1 MDYLPFSKDQS
12 KEPSFQLTPLAA
24 AIVEA
29 LPDRAKVAKIK
40 REFKKTGKCPPSVIF
55 PNPMDIKQSE

>member
-1 MDYLPFSKDQS
+1 MIPFSKEA
-12 KEPSFQLTPLAA
+12 KEPSFKLTPLAA

-40 REFKKTGKCPPSVIF
+40 REFRETGRCPPSVIF
-55 PNPMDIKQSE
+55 PNPTNIRQSE